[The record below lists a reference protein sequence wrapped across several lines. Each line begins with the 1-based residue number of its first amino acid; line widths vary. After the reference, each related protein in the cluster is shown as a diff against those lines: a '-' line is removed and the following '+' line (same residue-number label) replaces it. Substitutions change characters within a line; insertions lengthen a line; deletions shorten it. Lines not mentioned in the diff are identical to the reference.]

1 MYAPISLKNA
11 AVELIGREQ
20 AILPEA
26 RQLFG
31 RALLA
36 GGLKRLTAAVTRRS
50 QRLLVLAEQPEQAV
64 NRAYLGLRTVAL
76 DDVAGTLDKADAF
89 DRQFHPRREDMVT
102 RWAGVAGAV
111 LRGEILPPVE
121 LILVRNTY
129 YVVDG
134 HHRISVARALGQA
147 AIEAVVTE
155 WKTA

>member
-1 MYAPISLKNA
+1 MYAPISLNNV
-11 AVELIGREQ
+11 AVDVIGREN

-26 RQLFG
+26 RQLFT
-31 RALLA
+31 RALMA
-36 GGLKRLTAAVTRRS
+36 GSLRRLTAAVTRQSR
-50 QRLLVLAEQPEQAV
+50 RLLVLAEEAAPV
-64 NRAYLGLRTVAL
+64 GNRAHLGVRTVAL
-76 DDVAGTLDKADAF
+76 DDIAGTLDKADAF
-89 DRQFHPRREDMVT
+89 DRQFHPRREDMLT

-111 LRGEILPPVE
+111 LRGETLPPVE
-121 LILVRNTY
+121 LILVGDTY